1 MRASSEVRAMTDAD
15 VRLVDMTLR
24 DGMHA
29 VDHQFTPEEMADV
42 AAALDAAEMDVVEVS
57 HGDGMGGSS
66 INYGFA
72 AADTEEYLDAVVPE
86 LTDTE
91 LSVLLL
97 PGIGTAEELDM
108 AIDRGADICRIATH
122 VTEADISEDHFDKV
136 KDRGMEANGLLM
148 LSHMAEPERILKEA
162 KLMEE
167 YGADAVYLMDSAGA
181 LLPNDVRDR
190 ISLLVDE
197 LSIDVGFHAHN
208 NLGLGIGNTLAAIEE
223 GAVTT
228 DGCLRGLGAG
238 SGNAQIEV
246 LVGVLQKAGYDVNP
260 DFFGVMDAAEDV
272 LVPMIDDDEMPE
284 LDNDSLML
292 GYAGVYSSFLRH
304 TRRVGEKYDIDPRE
318 ILVELGEMEVV
329 GGQEDLITDV
339 AARLAE
345 ERDAGTAAEAASDD

>member
-1 MRASSEVRAMTDAD
+1 MTESD

-29 VDHQFTPEEMADV
+29 VDHQFTPAEMAEV

-72 AADTEEYLDAVVPE
+72 AANTEEYLDAVALE
-86 LTDTE
+86 LTDTQ

-97 PGIGTAEELDM
+97 PGIGTIEDLDM
-108 AIDRGADICRIATH
+108 AVDHGADICRIATH
-122 VTEADISEDHFDKV
+122 ITEADVSADHFEYV
-136 KDRGMEANGLLM
+136 KERGIEADGLLM
-148 LSHMAEPERILKEA
+148 LSHMAPPERVLEEA
-162 KLMEE
+162 KLMQE
-167 YGADAVYLMDSAGA
+167 YGADAVYVMDSAGA
-181 LLPNDVRDR
+181 MLPEDVRER
-190 ISLLVDE
+190 VSLLSEE

-208 NLGLGIGNTLAAIEE
+208 NLGLGIGNTLAALEA
-223 GAVTT
+223 GAVTV

-246 LVGVLQKAGYDVNP
+246 LTGVLEKAGYEVNP

-272 LVPMIDDDEMPE
+272 LVPMIADDEMPT

-304 TRRVGEKYDIDPRE
+304 TRRAGEKYGIDPRE
-318 ILVELGEMEVV
+318 ILIELGEMEVV
-329 GGQEDLITDV
+329 GGQEDLITDI
-339 AARLAE
+339 ASRLAD
-345 ERDAGTAAEAASDD
+345 ERDAGDADEAASDD

>member
-1 MRASSEVRAMTDAD
+1 MTDSD

-29 VDHQFTPEEMADV
+29 VDHQFTPEQMADV
-42 AAALDAAEMDVVEVS
+42 ASALDDAAMDVVEVS

-72 AADTEEYLDAVVPE
+72 AAGMEAYLEAVEPE

-97 PGIGTAEELDM
+97 PGIGTVEE
-108 AIDRGADICRIATH
+108 IDLAADHGADICRIATH
-122 VTEADISEDHFDKV
+122 VTEADVSAEHFEYV
-136 KDRGMEANGLLM
+136 TERGLEANGLLM
-148 LSHMAEPERILKEA
+148 LSHMEPPEKILEQA

-167 YGADAVYLMDSAGA
+167 YGADAVYVMDSAGA
-181 LLPNDVRDR
+181 MLPQGVRER
-190 ISLLVDE
+190 VELLVDE

-208 NLGLGIGNTLAAIEE
+208 NLGLGIGNTLAAVDA
-223 GAVTT
+223 GAVTV

-246 LVGVLQKAGYDVNP
+246 LVGVLEKAGYDVAP

-272 LVPMIDDDEMPE
+272 LVPMLTDDTMPE
-284 LDNDSLML
+284 LDNDSLVL

-304 TRRVGEKYDIDPRE
+304 TRRVGEQFDLDPRE
-318 ILVELGEMEVV
+318 ILVELGEMDVV
-329 GGQEDLITDV
+329 GGQEDMITDV
-339 AARLAE
+339 ATRMNEDGEAS
-345 ERDAGTAAEAASDD
+345 AGANSDD

>member
-1 MRASSEVRAMTDAD
+1 MTDAD

-42 AAALDAAEMDVVEVS
+42 AAALEAAEMDVAEVS

-66 INYGFA
+66 INYGFSA
-72 AADTEEYLDAVVPE
+72 ASTEEYLDAVAPE
-86 LTDTE
+86 LDDTR
-91 LSVLLL
+91 LSVLML
-97 PGIGTAEELDM
+97 PGIGTVEEIDM
-108 AIDRGADICRIATH
+108 AIDRGADMCRIATH
-122 VTEADISEDHFDKV
+122 VTEADISEDHFTKV
-136 KDRGMEANGLLM
+136 KDRGLEANGLLM
-148 LSHMAEPERILKEA
+148 LSHMAEPERILEEA
-162 KLMEE
+162 RLMEE
-167 YGADAVYLMDSAGA
+167 YGADAVYVMDSAGA
-181 LLPNDVRDR
+181 MLPSDVRDR
-190 ISLLVDE
+190 VSLLVEE
-197 LSIDVGFHAHN
+197 LDIDVGFHAHN
-208 NLGLGIGNTLAAIEE
+208 NLGLGIGNSLAALDA
-223 GAVTT
+223 GAVTI

-238 SGNAQIEV
+238 SGNAQMEV
-246 LVGVLQKAGYDVNP
+246 LVGVLDKAGYDVNP
-260 DFFGVMDAAEDV
+260 DFFGTMDAAEDV

-339 AARLAE
+339 AARLAD
-345 ERDAGTAAEAASDD
+345 DAAAGEAEAAGDD

>member
-1 MRASSEVRAMTDAD
+1 MTDAD

-29 VDHQFTPEEMADV
+29 VDHQFTPEEMGEV
-42 AAALDAAEMDVVEVS
+42 AAALDAAEMDVLEVS

-86 LTDTE
+86 LNDTE

-97 PGIGTAEELDM
+97 PGIGTVEEIDM
-108 AIDRGADICRIATH
+108 AIDRGADICRVATH
-122 VTEADISEDHFDKV
+122 VTEADISEDHFTYV
-136 KDRGMEANGLLM
+136 KDRGLEANGLLM
-148 LSHMAEPERILKEA
+148 LSHMAEPERILHEA
-162 KLMEE
+162 ELMQE
-167 YGADAVYLMDSAGA
+167 YGADAVYVMDSAGA
-181 LLPNDVRDR
+181 LLPSDVRDR
-190 ISLLVDE
+190 VGLLADE
-197 LSIDVGFHAHN
+197 LDIEVGYHAHN
-208 NLGLGIGNTLAAIEE
+208 NLGLGIGNTLAALDA
-223 GAVTT
+223 GATT
-228 DGCLRGLGAG
+228 VDGCLRGLGAG

-246 LVGVLQKAGYDVNP
+246 LVGVLDKAGYDVNP

-272 LVPMIDDDEMPE
+272 LVPMISDDEMPE

-304 TRRVGEKYDIDPRE
+304 TRRVSEKYDLDPRE
-318 ILVELGEMEVV
+318 ILVALGEMEVV

-345 ERDAGTAAEAASDD
+345 ERDAETTTEAASDD